1 MSDVAASGAQ
11 DERLTGK
18 SRNGATPSAIA
29 LAKRLGLRHVTT
41 DALSIRRRRCGRG
54 WAYIRADGRP
64 IRDARVVRRLARLA
78 VPPAYENVF
87 YAADPAAHLQAIGR
101 DAAGRLQYRYHPE
114 WDQVRELRK
123 ARRLARLADALPQV
137 RRSVGQHLASDSP
150 TRKFASAAV
159 IELVARSA
167 IRAGSEDY
175 TRLNGTRG
183 AATLLKS
190 NVTTYGESI
199 TLRFRSK
206 GGKIVTKEFT
216 APRLV
221 RAIGLLRP
229 LPGRRLFQYRAED
242 GTVRGVTTREVNAFL
257 REIAGTNI
265 SLKDFRTLLAS
276 ASVLEMLARTKP
288 AANERQ
294 RRKQVLEPCARQPRI
309 SPIPPRF
316 AARATFTIRW
326 SPLSRTACSSVS
338 RKRSKTAVRQLA
350 EPRCWRG
357 SSRPPALPNRGRLGK
372 LEETASW
379 ACWKA

>member
-1 MSDVAASGAQ
+1 MGAHCAQ
-11 DERLTGK
+11 RE
-18 SRNGATPSAIA
+18 IA
-29 LAKRLGLRHVTT
+29 LLRVDDVNAVVHIQRDRVQWVAVRLAGVDHWRRFVQDVGFEVLIGKRG
-41 DALSIRRRRCGRG
+41 
-54 WAYIRADGRP
+54 RADC
-64 IRDARVVRRLARLA
+64 RDAQRAQTEPGEEL
-78 VPPAYENVF
+78 PPAYEDVF

-114 WDQVRELRK
+114 WDHVRELRK

-137 RRSVGQHLASDSP
+137 RRSVGQHLASDAP
-150 TRKFASAAV
+150 TREFASAAV

-221 RAIGLLRP
+221 RAIALLRP

-257 REIAGTNI
+257 REIAGANI

-294 RRKQVLEPCARQPRI
+294 RRKQVLEAVCAAAEDLANTPTICRKSYVHDTVVTAFEDGVLERFTQTLKNCRSPTRRAKVLARVIAAAGSPGPR
-309 SPIPPRF
+309 
-316 AARATFTIRW
+316 
-326 SPLSRTACSSVS
+326 
-338 RKRSKTAVRQLA
+338 
-350 EPRCWRG
+350 
-357 SSRPPALPNRGRLGK
+357 
-372 LEETASW
+372 
-379 ACWKA
+379 